1 MVNVGGVPGRPIRQ
15 RRMTNAEKQARW
27 RLRHDRARCS
37 PDSPPGSGAH
47 LNLISPE
54 MIVNCVP
61 RGNVDLDEL
70 VGSGHRSMDL
80 YNKMIGRIERWLDQL
95 DDGAVTPA
103 DIFKA
108 YHLLAPTLDSLV
120 TLQAKIAQQRVTE
133 ARGVT
138 PQREAQ
144 PKIGE
149 TARDLLRSRLNGNIK
164 PKAT

>member
-1 MVNVGGVPGRPIRQ
+1 
-15 RRMTNAEKQARW
+15 
-27 RLRHDRARCS
+27 
-37 PDSPPGSGAH
+37 
-47 LNLISPE
+47 LNFLAPE

-70 VGSGHRSMDL
+70 VDSGHRAMAL
-80 YNKMIGRIERWLDQL
+80 YNKMIGRVERWLDQI
-95 DDGAVTPA
+95 DDGTVTTA

-120 TLQAKIAQQRVTE
+120 TLQAKIAEQRVTE

-149 TARDLLRSRLNGNIK
+149 TAMDLLRSRFNDNKK